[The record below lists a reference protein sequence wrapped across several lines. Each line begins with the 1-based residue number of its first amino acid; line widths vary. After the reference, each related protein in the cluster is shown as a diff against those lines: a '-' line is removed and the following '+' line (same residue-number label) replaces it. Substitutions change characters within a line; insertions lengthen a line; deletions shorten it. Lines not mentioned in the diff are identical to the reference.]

1 MNQVTDVQLKRIMD
15 DIELAE
21 YTLKRPETRKQTKV
35 IVAAALDAKVKTL
48 KVLGLITKDKFEEAY
63 NIITEHVLKEYK
75 DEEHH

>member
-1 MNQVTDVQLKRIMD
+1 MNQVTDVQIKRIMD

-48 KVLGLITKDKFEEAY
+48 KVLGIITKDKFEEAY